1 MVLAPRGLRE
11 EEDGTRVRM
20 AEEWLVAVQAQALK
34 VWIEALA
41 TTALVTGVA
50 VLLAWLRR

>member
-1 MVLAPRGLRE
+1 VVLAPRGLRE